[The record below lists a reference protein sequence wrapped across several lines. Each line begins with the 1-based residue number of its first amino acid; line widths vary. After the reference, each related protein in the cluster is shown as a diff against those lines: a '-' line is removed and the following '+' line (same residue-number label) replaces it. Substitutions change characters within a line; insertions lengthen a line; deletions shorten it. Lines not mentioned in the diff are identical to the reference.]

1 MYVVYV
7 PSQLYSYLLQE
18 FVSLISSLGYFSQPF
33 CTVTSTVS
41 NSKLVGFLQALSNRL
56 HEASHVI
63 NRVEEGVPGEGVIS
77 PFRDPADYL
86 FQVPFETRARK
97 LAEKDQFCSA

>member
-77 PFRDPADYL
+77 PFQDPADYL
-86 FQVPFETRARK
+86 FQVPFETRAR
-97 LAEKDQFCSA
+97 FVV